1 MWQRWFRNALACGAM
16 MVSVSSPA
24 ALNLVLTKGVAS
36 AIPFAVVPFTNGT
49 QNIPG
54 QTRLS
59 DVIRN
64 DLSHSGQ
71 FRQVDGDFPAL
82 ASPFTQF
89 NAAAWKKRGVVDVI
103 LGQVAAQGN
112 NQYAVTF
119 ELVDVSAAAAVSKDQ
134 PLPPNAILLK
144 QTLVADQTGL
154 RRLAHQISDAV
165 YQKLTGVR
173 GVFNTQIA
181 YLLISQKPGG
191 AKQYALEV
199 ADADG
204 FNPRAILQSSQ
215 PIMSPAWAPDG
226 RHIAYVSFENNQA
239 AIYVQDLSTGQRREV
254 SDYPGI
260 NGAPAYSPDGSKLAL
275 VLTKTGNPKIY
286 VLNLASGQLTQVT
299 QGASIDT
306 EPTWAPDGKSI
317 VFTSNRGGNPQLYRY
332 FFANKQ
338 TQRVTFDGNY
348 NARASFLPNGNGL
361 VMMHRQLGMFG
372 IAKQNLTTA
381 RVQVLSQS
389 GNDESP
395 SLAPNGKMVLYA
407 TEYAGRGVLALV
419 SIDGKVKLRLPAR
432 NGSVREPAWSPFI

>member
-1 MWQRWFRNALACGAM
+1 
-16 MVSVSSPA
+16 
-24 ALNLVLTKGVAS
+24 
-36 AIPFAVVPFTNGT
+36 
-49 QNIPG
+49 
-54 QTRLS
+54 
-59 DVIRN
+59 
-64 DLSHSGQ
+64 
-71 FRQVDGDFPAL
+71 
-82 ASPFTQF
+82 
-89 NAAAWKKRGVVDVI
+89 
-103 LGQVAAQGN
+103 
-112 NQYAVTF
+112 
-119 ELVDVSAAAAVSKDQ
+119 
-134 PLPPNAILLK
+134 
-144 QTLVADQTGL
+144 
-154 RRLAHQISDAV
+154 
-165 YQKLTGVR
+165 
-173 GVFNTQIA
+173 
-181 YLLISQKPGG
+181 
-191 AKQYALEV
+191 
-199 ADADG
+199 
-204 FNPRAILQSSQ
+204 
-215 PIMSPAWAPDG
+215 
-226 RHIAYVSFENNQA
+226 
-239 AIYVQDLSTGQRREV
+239 
-254 SDYPGI
+254 
-260 NGAPAYSPDGSKLAL
+260 

-338 TQRVTFDGNY
+338 IQRVTFDGNY

-381 RVQVLSQS
+381 RVQVLSES